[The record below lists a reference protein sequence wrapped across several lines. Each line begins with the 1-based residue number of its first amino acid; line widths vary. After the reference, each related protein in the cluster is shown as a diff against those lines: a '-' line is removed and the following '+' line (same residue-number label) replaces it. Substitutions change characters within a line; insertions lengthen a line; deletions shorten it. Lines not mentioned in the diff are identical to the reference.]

1 MSDYFQPLHIRPR
14 RAQVK
19 QYALIMSSVI
29 LSVLLLG
36 LDSLVFTVCV
46 TLVAAVI
53 SLIVSRQILKGQ
65 EVVFDRASGR
75 VWVRELWSK
84 ETLDEPLITLTNV
97 TKCSL
102 SSNQDHSILT
112 HIVSVSV
119 TSGEADNQAHHTL
132 ESEPQKQSKRGTK
145 KARRKKG
152 KKSKHKDQQLDQ
164 VERVDQNKDP
174 QWVNVLITTDY
185 GWATEVHRLISI
197 ELNTQSQGLREQ
209 VKDRTFDK
217 KEDHT
222 NRYSK
227 GLIGILILFFGLQ
240 LWVVGSY
247 YTASY
252 PWDERF
258 SWRMFS
264 TVRSLS
270 CQVQVWRKTD
280 QGTLCPDGLTPHCR
294 PMRLSSKYHMVW
306 VNLLKRGRLQVLD
319 RVAKEECVD
328 MGEDGAVFINLSCPS
343 ATPPHSLIN
352 VQSPQVNLCQMPKT
366 RRP

>member
-36 LDSLVFTVCV
+36 LDSLVFTACV
-46 TLVAAVI
+46 TLVAAAI
-53 SLIVSRQILKGQ
+53 SFIVSRQMIKGQ

-75 VWVRELWSK
+75 LWLRELWSQD
-84 ETLDEPLITLTNV
+84 TLGEPIVTLTNM

-112 HIVSVSV
+112 HMVSVSV
-119 TSGEADNQAHHTL
+119 TSGEADDQAQHTL
-132 ESEPQKQSKRGTK
+132 ESELQKQSKRGIK
-145 KARRKKG
+145 KSRRKKG

-185 GWATEVHRLISI
+185 GWATEIHRLISV
-197 ELNTQSQGLREQ
+197 ELNAKSHDLRVQVQGRISDE
-209 VKDRTFDK
+209 
-217 KEDHT
+217 KEDHSS
-222 NRYSK
+222 RYTQ
-227 GLIGILILFFGLQ
+227 GVIGVLIFFFGLQ

-270 CQVQVWRKTD
+270 CQVQVWHKTD

-343 ATPPHSLIN
+343 ATPPHPLIN
-352 VQSPQVNLCQMPKT
+352 VQSPKVNLCQMPKT